1 MSDRA
6 DVGEESKR
14 YRVEPPEEG
23 RGILMSKPQTR
34 KETQSRGASEHRK
47 LARNSSGV
55 LLAMIVANVALMGT
69 SIMTS
74 RLLGPKGRGQLYDTA
89 QVTTWLVVLGGLG
102 LGTAAT
108 YFTAR
113 GERPRSI
120 VLGNSVLL
128 GLVFGSAIV
137 GGGYGVIALGGVTMH
152 KVPASYLLI
161 AILAVPFALV
171 LGNVQSVYL
180 GSQRFRE
187 FIQITVGLT
196 ALPLLL
202 IGVALLAFGGG
213 ARAAIIAS
221 ALSTATLAVVFLV
234 RAIRILG
241 ISWRLERAYFK
252 TATSYGLRIQ
262 VATVLTLLGYRQD
275 VFVVNHYKGPG
286 AVGIYAAAV
295 AVAESLWMLSQAV
308 SYALFPRIA
317 EEKDENVR
325 RSITPLLARNTLWLT
340 TAAAAILFLLSG
352 PIISILYSG
361 AFAAAAGAMRALL
374 LGIVA
379 FSGARV
385 LSNDIAA
392 RGRPGLN
399 SWIAGMSVVVNLG
412 INLALVPRF
421 GINGAA
427 WASTISYSLLFAATV
442 AVYCRISRTSVRSV
456 IVPSREDAAAY
467 YRLVRR
473 LLKHPVTQDS
483 AALAA
488 AAAAS
493 AADAERSES

>member
-1 MSDRA
+1 
-6 DVGEESKR
+6 
-14 YRVEPPEEG
+14 
-23 RGILMSKPQTR
+23 MSKPQTR

-286 AVGIYAAAV
+286 AV
-295 AVAESLWMLSQAV
+295 AESLWMLSQAV